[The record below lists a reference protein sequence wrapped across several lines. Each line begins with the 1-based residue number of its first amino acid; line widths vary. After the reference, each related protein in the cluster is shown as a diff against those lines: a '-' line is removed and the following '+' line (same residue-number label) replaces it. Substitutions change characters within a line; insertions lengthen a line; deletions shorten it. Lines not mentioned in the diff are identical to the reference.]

1 MISFLAPA
9 ALAGLALL
17 ALPIILHIFKP
28 KKVREIPFSSLRWL
42 RASQHR
48 LSRRIQWHQILLFL
62 CRFLMLLFLIL
73 ALAKPIISS
82 GGENKLSDNFIVI
95 DVSRSMKAQFA
106 GRDQPVETAKKAA
119 EEVIAQMMP
128 GDRTTV
134 LLTGTTS
141 TAMGPLAKDP
151 SAFTARI
158 RDVKAGLTDTDLT
171 SALALIKPMLS
182 DARKDSVAKIY
193 YLTDDHINSWSQAQI
208 TGFQKDMTVPVE
220 VHVIEV
226 GALSPFNA
234 WVADAR
240 LIETKDKRT
249 IRVRASV
256 TGRASFEATIII
268 RNIPGVPELTKK
280 VNLQQGMVS
289 EIDIDLPLDRAA
301 DLRGKIATISLE
313 PGDGMPED
321 DVYWLNLDTRSGV
334 KVLVIEP
341 TGSTLASQQSGFHL
355 RTALS
360 ALAAGTGNK
369 TEVILRAPEAVT
381 NEDIFKADVVFMVDV
396 PRLPDAVLTTLEAK
410 VRAGYGLAIFLGEKI
425 DPTYYNTKLFDP
437 LKPSDSL
444 LPTALGN
451 KVIVN
456 AYGPTGLER
465 LTNIQWSHPILAP
478 LFDPVYGDLAY
489 TGIRTYYSLNYK
501 ADDTSG
507 RPLALVGEKSPLML
521 EKSFGSGRVIL
532 FNSTGNDLWS
542 DLPRRKSFLP
552 MMDRTINYLAG
563 GLIKR
568 SFEIGELITIPLAD
582 YKEGGKVAVIS
593 PTGAQVPV
601 KLRPFGGRMV
611 LLIDQ
616 VTELGVYRIQMPDTD
631 KEPIAFVVQ
640 AGRGDSNLEVNKS
653 DQLRAWWAPDKLS
666 IVRADEQG
674 KVPSLNNRMLLW
686 PIFIAA
692 ACLML
697 LLEMFLVHKLC
708 PKMNPG
714 ITQSA
719 IADHGFFRK
728 PVTSKENAGPGHDK
742 SRGM

>member
-9 ALAGLALL
+9 ALGGLALL

-48 LSRRIQWHQILLFL
+48 LSRRIQWHQILLFA
-62 CRFLMLLFLIL
+62 CRFLLLLFLIL
-73 ALAKPIISS
+73 ALAKPILSS
-82 GGENKLSDNFIVI
+82 GGENKLSDNFVVI
-95 DVSRSMKAQFA
+95 DVSRSMKLQSTT
-106 GRDQPVETAKKAA
+106 RDMPIETAKKAA
-119 EEVIAQMMP
+119 EEVIAQSMP

-134 LLTGTTS
+134 ILTGTTS

-158 RDVKAGLTDTDLT
+158 RDIKAGLTDTDLT
-171 SALALIKPMLS
+171 SALSLIKPMLS
-182 DARKDSVAKIY
+182 DARKDSVAKVY
-193 YLTDDHINSWSQAQI
+193 FLTDNHINSWSQAQI
-208 TGFQKDMTVPVE
+208 TNFQKDQVVPTE
-220 VHVIEV
+220 VHMIEV

-234 WVADAR
+234 WIADAR
-240 LIETKDKRT
+240 LVETKEKRS

-256 TGRASFEATIII
+256 TGRATFEATIII
-268 RNIPGVPELTKK
+268 RNIPGAADLTKK
-280 VNLQQGMVS
+280 VNLQQGLVS
-289 EIDIDLPLDRAA
+289 EIEIDLPLDRAA

-321 DVYWLNLDTRSGV
+321 DVYWLNLDARSGV

-341 TGSTLASQQSGFHL
+341 PGVLASQQSGFHL
-355 RTALS
+355 RTALG
-360 ALAAGTGNK
+360 ALAAGTGSK
-369 TEVILRAPEAVT
+369 TEVILRAPDTVT
-381 NEDIFKADVVFMVDV
+381 NEDIFKADVIFMVDV
-396 PRLPDAVLTTLEAK
+396 PRLSDPILQVLDAK
-410 VRAGYGLAIFLGEKI
+410 VRAGYGLGIFLGEKI
-425 DPTYYNTKLFDP
+425 DTSFYNTKLFDP

-444 LPTALGN
+444 MPTSLGN
-451 KVIVN
+451 KVLVA
-456 AYGPTGLER
+456 AYANGLER

-489 TGIRTYYSLNYK
+489 TGVKAYYSLNFK
-501 ADDTSG
+501 PEDSSG
-507 RPLALVGEKSPLML
+507 RPLAMVGEKSPMIL
-521 EKSFGSGRVIL
+521 EKSLGSGRVIL
-532 FNSTGNDLWS
+532 FNTTANDLWS

-568 SFEIGELITIPLAD
+568 TFEVGELVTIPLAD
-582 YKEGGKVAVIS
+582 YKEGAKVAVVS

-601 KLRPFGGRMV
+601 KLRQFGGRTVLMV
-611 LLIDQ
+611 DQ
-616 VTELGVYRIQMPDTD
+616 ISELGVYKIQMPDTPE

-666 IVRADEQG
+666 VIRADEQG
-674 KVPSLNNRMLLW
+674 KLPALSDRMLLW
-686 PIFIAA
+686 PIFIGLAT
-692 ACLML
+692 LML

-728 PVTSKENAGPGHDK
+728 PVTSMENSGPGHDK